1 MSYISTHYAVEF
13 NSSFRWLFIM
23 TIQEREQQALEVYI
37 KLLKSKGFGPE
48 TFVQRTNFLN
58 KLMPLLANKEQ
69 VGVVYR
75 QTLEDLMEEV
85 SEDEWPESLLVA
97 REYFPFWANDFK
109 AVAKQN
115 QGVSKD
121 TLPIDWKP
129 IQIQLAELWY
139 TVDEQKFSRTDSWAL
154 KAYTKALRN
163 ENADQVL
170 IDTRIKLAKILL
182 VRLSDAPDLDNKAYR
197 TTIDATLPLFE
208 IKKNRRLFLVVV
220 REFFHFWSG
229 NPEAEKYILNNNT
242 VSML

>member
-1 MSYISTHYAVEF
+1 
-13 NSSFRWLFIM
+13 M

-58 KLMPLLANKEQ
+58 KLMPLLADKEQ
-69 VGVVYR
+69 TGPSYR
-75 QTLEDLMEEV
+75 VALEALMDQV
-85 SEDEWPESLLVA
+85 SENDWPESLLVA
-97 REYFPFWANDFK
+97 REYYPFWVSDIK
-109 AVAKQN
+109 AIAKLN

-121 TLPIDWKP
+121 TLPLDWKP
-129 IQIQLAELWY
+129 LQVQLVELWHS
-139 TVDEQKFSRTDSWAL
+139 VDEQKFSRTDSWAL

-182 VRLSDAPDLDNKAYR
+182 VRLSDAPDRDNQAYR

-208 IKKNRRLFLVVV
+208 VKKNRRLFLVVV
-220 REFFHFWSG
+220 REFYHFWSG
-229 NPEAEKYILNNNT
+229 NPDAEKFILNTNT

>member
-1 MSYISTHYAVEF
+1 
-13 NSSFRWLFIM
+13 M

-58 KLMPLLANKEQ
+58 KLMPLLAGKEQ
-69 VGVVYR
+69 SGSIYR
-75 QTLEDLMEEV
+75 TTLESLMDEVPEE
-85 SEDEWPESLLVA
+85 DWPESLLVA
-97 REYFPFWANDFK
+97 REYYPFWTNDIK
-109 AVAKQN
+109 TIARLN
-115 QGVSKD
+115 QSATKD
-121 TLPIDWKP
+121 PLPIDWKP
-129 IQIQLAELWY
+129 LQVQLADLWY
-139 TVDEQKFSRTDSWAL
+139 SVDEQKFARTDSWAL

-170 IDTRIKLAKILL
+170 IDTRVKLAKILL
-182 VRLSDAPDLDNKAYR
+182 VRLSDAPERDNKAYR

-208 IKKNRRLFLVVV
+208 LKKNRRLFLVVV

-229 NPEAEKYILNNNT
+229 NPEAEKFILNSNT

>member
-1 MSYISTHYAVEF
+1 
-13 NSSFRWLFIM
+13 M

-37 KLLKSKGFGPE
+37 KLLKSKGFGPQ

-58 KLMPLLANKEQ
+58 KLMPLLAGKEQ
-69 VGVVYR
+69 QGSVYR
-75 QTLEDLMEEV
+75 SALEDLMDDVPEA
-85 SEDEWPESLLVA
+85 DWPESLLVA
-97 REYFPFWANDFK
+97 REYYPFWTNDIK
-109 AVAKQN
+109 TIARLN
-115 QGVSKD
+115 QSASKD
-121 TLPIDWKP
+121 PLPIDWKP
-129 IQIQLAELWY
+129 LQVQLADLWY
-139 TVDEQKFSRTDSWAL
+139 SVDEQKFARTDSWAL

-170 IDTRIKLAKILL
+170 IDTRVKLAKILL
-182 VRLSDAPDLDNKAYR
+182 VRLSDAPERDNKAYR

-229 NPEAEKYILNNNT
+229 NPEAENFILNSNT

>member
-1 MSYISTHYAVEF
+1 
-13 NSSFRWLFIM
+13 M

-58 KLMPLLANKEQ
+58 KLMPLLADKKSTGGE
-69 VGVVYR
+69 YR
-75 QTLEDLMEEV
+75 LTLEDLMDGVPEE
-85 SEDEWPESLLVA
+85 DWPENLLVA
-97 REYFPFWANDFK
+97 REYFPFWVGDLK
-109 AVAKQN
+109 AVAKLS

-129 IQIQLAELWY
+129 IQVQLATLWY
-139 TVDEQKFSRTDSWAL
+139 SVDEEKFGRTDSWAL

-170 IDTRIKLAKILL
+170 IDTRLKLAKILL
-182 VRLSDAPDLDNKAYR
+182 VRLSDSPDRDNVAYR

-220 REFFHFWSG
+220 REFFHFWAG
-229 NPEAEKYILNNNT
+229 NPDAEKFILSSQT

>member
-1 MSYISTHYAVEF
+1 
-13 NSSFRWLFIM
+13 M

-48 TFVQRTNFLN
+48 TFIQRTNFLN
-58 KLMPLLANKEQ
+58 KLMPLLADKEQ
-69 VGVVYR
+69 TGNAYR
-75 QTLEDLMEEV
+75 VTLEGLMDGV
-85 SEDEWPESLLVA
+85 AEDDWPESLVVA
-97 REYFPFWANDFK
+97 REYFPFWANDIR
-109 AVAKQN
+109 AVAKLN
-115 QGVSKD
+115 QAVSKD
-121 TLPIDWKP
+121 SLPIDWKP
-129 IQIQLAELWY
+129 IQIQLADLWY
-139 TVDEQKFSRTDSWAL
+139 SVDEQKFSRTDSWAL

-182 VRLSDAPDLDNKAYR
+182 LRLSDAPERDNKAYR

-229 NPEAEKYILNNNT
+229 NPDADKYILNTNT